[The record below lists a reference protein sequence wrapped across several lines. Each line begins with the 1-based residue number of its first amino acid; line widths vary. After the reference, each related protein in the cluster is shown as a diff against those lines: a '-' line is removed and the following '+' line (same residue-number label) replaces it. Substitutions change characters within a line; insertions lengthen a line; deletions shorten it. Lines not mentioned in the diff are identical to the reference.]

1 MTRWFYTALVFALG
15 AIGGWVAIAVGAS
28 KSDEKAQNSA
38 AVSVVAKAAPAA
50 QPAASNPKELDALR
64 DRLTKKLP
72 EIARSNINPSPIPGL
87 YEIQRGHLFGYVTG
101 DGRYLIQGDLVD
113 IEKGEEITENHRR
126 ADRLAAVASLGDEYI
141 EFAPKPPI
149 QTKHTVTVFT
159 DVDCGYCRKLH
170 SEIAGY
176 NAQGIAMRYVFFPR
190 TGPNTPSFAKAQE
203 VWCSADRK
211 EALTR
216 AKRGEKLSAGAS
228 CANPIL
234 KEYQLGVELGVRG
247 TPAMVLPNG
256 DLFPGYVPPTQLA
269 SMLNAPNAALAQ
281 EGELDPA
288 NVAP

>member
-1 MTRWFYTALVFALG
+1 MTRWLSLALVFTLG
-15 AIGGWVAIAVGAS
+15 AIGGWVAIAVGAG
-28 KSDEKAQNSA
+28 KSDEKAQASTEP
-38 AVSVVAKAAPAA
+38 VVLAKAAPAA
-50 QPAASNPKELDALR
+50 TPAAANPKELEALR

-72 EIARSNINPSPIPGL
+72 EIERDHINPSPIPGV

-126 ADRLAAVASLGDEYI
+126 SDRIASIASLGKEYI

-159 DVDCGYCRKLH
+159 DIDCGYCRKLH

-190 TGPNTPSFAKAQE
+190 TGPNTPSFTKAQE

-211 EALTR
+211 DALTR
-216 AKRGEKLSAGAS
+216 AKRGEKLSGGAS
-228 CANPIL
+228 CANPVM

-269 SMLNAPNAALAQ
+269 SMLNTPNATVAQ
-281 EGELDPA
+281 DGDIDPA
-288 NVAP
+288 DVAP